1 LGLENL
7 FTRNSKRRDTSVKV
21 KTVAAGLESAEHD
34 VVESEQTQPQLADA
48 PTVEEI
54 RRSL

>member
-1 LGLENL
+1 LELEHL
-7 FTRNSKRRDTSVKV
+7 FTRNSKRRDTSMKV